1 LTTTAFAGKAV
12 QKKNQRRK
20 PMKDLDV
27 LLKAVADGLNA
38 MAEGIHTIAKKV
50 DDLAKGDAPEKPT
63 KANPAAKRKA
73 AVKKKTVAPSRKAPR
88 KAKPERTKPQTAPD
102 KVLDVIKGSGDGVD
116 NATISKETGL
126 NQKQVSSA
134 LLRLK
139 KYGKIKSVKR
149 GVHTAI

>member
-1 LTTTAFAGKAV
+1 
-12 QKKNQRRK
+12 
-20 PMKDLDV
+20 
-27 LLKAVADGLNA
+27 LLKAVAEGLEA
-38 MAEGIHTIAKKV
+38 MAEGIHSIAGKV
-50 DDLAKGDAPEKPT
+50 DDLAKDQIPKKLAKAKPS
-63 KANPAAKRKA
+63 A
-73 AVKKKTVAPSRKAPR
+73 KKKAVAPSRKAP
-88 KAKPERTKPQTAPD
+88 KKTKPVGTKAMTAPD
-102 KVLDVIKGSGDGVD
+102 KVLEVIKGSGDGVD

>member
-1 LTTTAFAGKAV
+1 LLVILAT
-12 QKKNQRRK
+12 KNK
-20 PMKDLDV
+20 GGMTLKDLDAFI
-27 LLKAVADGLNA
+27 KAVAEGLEA
-38 MAEGIHTIAKKV
+38 MAEGIHSIAKKV
-50 DDLAKGDAPEKPT
+50 DDLAKDQVPKKSAKAKPS
-63 KANPAAKRKA
+63 A
-73 AVKKKTVAPSRKAPR
+73 KKKAVASSRKAP
-88 KAKPERTKPQTAPD
+88 KKTKPVGTKAMTAPD
-102 KVLDVIKGSGDGVD
+102 KVLEVIKGSGDGVD